1 MKEKKNIERTDSVWC
16 SGWSKNILKELKALQ
31 EDIQANEP
39 NEERRDKK
47 VEYLTEVSDFVK
59 KITWARVNVE
69 FCFSGNAEAM
79 QKALIELQKMFK
91 EWELRVDENCSL
103 VPPELKENVKVFRVK
118 KRTIVLID
126 I

>member
-1 MKEKKNIERTDSVWC
+1 M
-16 SGWSKNILKELKALQ
+16 KELKALQ

-39 NEERRDKK
+39 NEESRDKK